1 MTQRAV
7 ALLQLPAHAAHA
19 RLLAKVRAE
28 LERRGAGART
38 VSLKSF
44 TPEEHLALA
53 NLTGA
58 TRLHTAP
65 RSLRVSTLDA
75 ALKQSALACGL
86 LELLDALYGAL
97 RDRPAE
103 RALGRQTEA
112 EAWAAASAQLEAHP
126 AAASLLPWL
135 SAVRQRGL
143 LKRLGLPVN
152 VLLTQVLP
160 VVQALP
166 ANALPLSVLAAQT
179 LGDAHALDRGRPLAH
194 MALSAAAA
202 LTGTAAVPAAA
213 GPRRRLWAEVGVVC
227 DLLSC
232 DVLVYNLRPIS
243 NGRLAHHLQACAN
256 AGEPTRI
263 TLRELMRHDLT
274 WATPRVFICEN
285 PCVPALA
292 ADRLGPQSQGLI
304 CTEGFPTTAVLHLL
318 RSLHQCG
325 TRLHFHGDF
334 DWGGL
339 RIGNHLLKGLDA
351 HPWRFDAASY
361 LRHVAEHAPRSLLK
375 GRPIVASWDAQL
387 QAAMITHGRA
397 VFEEQVA
404 AELLEDLA

>member
-1 MTQRAV
+1 M
-7 ALLQLPAHAAHA
+7 ALLQLPAHAEYA
-19 RLLAKVRAE
+19 RLLGKVRAE
-28 LERRGAGART
+28 LERRGQDART

-44 TPEEHLALA
+44 TPQEHLALA

-58 TRLHTAP
+58 KRLHTAP
-65 RSLRVSTLDA
+65 RSLRVSVLDA

-86 LELLDALYGAL
+86 FELLEALHGTL
-97 RDRPAE
+97 RDQPAE
-103 RALGRQTEA
+103 RALRHQSESEIWSEASRQLA
-112 EAWAAASAQLEAHP
+112 DHP
-126 AAASLLPWL
+126 AATSLVPWL
-135 SAVRQRGL
+135 NAVRQRGL
-143 LKRLGLPVN
+143 LKRLGLPVGA
-152 VLLTQVLP
+152 LLTQVLP
-160 VVQALP
+160 VVQAFP

-202 LTGTAAVPAAA
+202 LTGAVAVPAAA
-213 GPRRRLWAEVGVVC
+213 GQRRRLWAEVGVIC

-232 DVLVYNLRPIS
+232 DVLVYNLRPTS
-243 NGRLAHHLQACAN
+243 SGRLAQHLQACAE

-263 TLRELMRHDLT
+263 TLRELMRHGLT
-274 WATPRVFICEN
+274 WAEPRVFICEN

-292 ADRLGPQSQGLI
+292 ADHLGPHSHGLI

-318 RSLHQCG
+318 GSLHQSG

-339 RIGNHLLKGLDA
+339 RIGNHLLKTLRA
-351 HPWRFDAASY
+351 HPWRFDAPSY
-361 LRHVAEHAPRSLLK
+361 LRHVAEHAPRSPLK
-375 GRPIVASWDAQL
+375 GRPVVASWDPQL
-387 QAAMITHGRA
+387 QEAMTAHGGA

-404 AELLEDLA
+404 TELLGDLA